1 MVKNKMLSCIKLK
14 NTKREEQ
21 KAKYIIAWEVR
32 TINITCSEAEVGS
45 IKVVCT
51 SRNITTT
58 QLKYPNIY
66 NYTPYIII
74 IVAL

>member
-1 MVKNKMLSCIKLK
+1 M
-14 NTKREEQ
+14 
-21 KAKYIIAWEVR
+21 
-32 TINITCSEAEVGS
+32 GS

-66 NYTPYIII
+66 NYTPYYSCIVMTIISRVQYEMENEKGEKI
-74 IVAL
+74 ETEI